1 MIVTKGGLFGGCR
14 ISSRRDRMIVAWHE
28 VPGIG
33 KKQPVPE
40 GRLKMSGPA
49 RFFVNF
55 ALAQNQAS
63 LRDRILV
70 TLICPLP

>member
-1 MIVTKGGLFGGCR
+1 
-14 ISSRRDRMIVAWHE
+14 MIVARHE
-28 VPGIG
+28 MPGTG

-55 ALAQNQAS
+55 ALARIRRPSGTQS
-63 LRDRILV
+63 L
-70 TLICPLP
+70 C